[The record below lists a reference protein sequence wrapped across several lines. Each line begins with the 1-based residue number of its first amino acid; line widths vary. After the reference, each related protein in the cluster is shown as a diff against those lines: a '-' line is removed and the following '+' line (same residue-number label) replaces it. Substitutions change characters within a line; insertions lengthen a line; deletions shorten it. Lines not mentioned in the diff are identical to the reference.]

1 VALKAN
7 VRVSFVFF
15 AVALF
20 LFIIWVYLI
29 LKTDRKKKLGKIELQ
44 KCLCPICKHEV
55 TNVCVKQK
63 CPCCIDM
70 KDNSVVGH
78 SVE

>member
-1 VALKAN
+1 MAVSAN

-20 LFIIWVYLI
+20 LFIIWIYLI
-29 LKTDRKKKLGKIELQ
+29 LKTDRKKKLSGIELQ
-44 KCLCPICKHEV
+44 KCLCPICKHEG
-55 TNVCVKQK
+55 TNDCVKQK
-63 CPCCIDM
+63 CPCCVDM

-78 SVE
+78 TVD